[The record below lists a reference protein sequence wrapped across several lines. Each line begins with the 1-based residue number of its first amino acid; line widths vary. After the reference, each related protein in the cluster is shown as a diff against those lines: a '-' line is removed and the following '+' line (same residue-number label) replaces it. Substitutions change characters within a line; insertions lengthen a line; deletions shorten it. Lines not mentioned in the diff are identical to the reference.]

1 MLQLWKHRND
11 LEHGEK
17 SVYSATDIKSIMSL
31 VDMLYNKYENVLCEE
46 NHKLFDVPRYVRKQ
60 KDIPGV
66 IAWIEMVLNLYVRD
80 GDMVRDAN
88 SGAAYVRTNDDEND
102 QEINIRYRACI

>member
-1 MLQLWKHRND
+1 
-11 LEHGEK
+11 
-17 SVYSATDIKSIMSL
+17 MSL
-31 VDMLYNKYENVLCEE
+31 VDMLYNKYENVICEE

-80 GDMVRDAN
+80 GDMVRDEN
-88 SGAAYVRTNDDEND
+88 SGAAYVRTNDDEGG
-102 QEINIRYRACI
+102 QEINIRYRAWYVLNRLCIGTIFS